1 MTSTEKRLSIEEIEK
16 AYPEAYRWAREFHDL
31 YEETA
36 PMFGYETKKETKE
49 FDTKSPN
56 GRLMAY
62 VCFNSIQQAIAE
74 ERERVRR
81 DISALDGHYTNVT
94 NEKDVYERGFAVGYD
109 TGWNDVLLKLRT
121 ALLSPQQSNPN
132 KNI

>member
-1 MTSTEKRLSIEEIEK
+1 MENKDWR
-16 AYPEAYRWAREFHDL
+16 
-31 YEETA
+31 
-36 PMFGYETKKETKE
+36 KE
-49 FDTKSPN
+49 FDDLFVSKHVFGMESLNYGVSPN
-56 GRLMAY
+56 EIKDFLTSKIA
-62 VCFNSIQQAIAE
+62 QAIAE
-74 ERERVRR
+74 DRERVREE
-81 DISALDGHYTNVT
+81 ISALDGHYTNVT